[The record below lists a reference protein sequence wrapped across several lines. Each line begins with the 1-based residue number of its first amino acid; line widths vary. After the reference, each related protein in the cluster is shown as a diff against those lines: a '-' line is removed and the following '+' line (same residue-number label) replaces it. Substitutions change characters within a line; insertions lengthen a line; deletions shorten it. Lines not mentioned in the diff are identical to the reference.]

1 MSNTRYHRNRRI
13 GDFLKELG
21 LTEGKATGI
30 PTIQEK
36 LALNGSPAANFETD
50 NERTYF
56 MAIIPVHPQF
66 KGHSITPNDIE
77 DVIENVIDE
86 LPERQRVILDILK
99 KDVIENASLLAKK
112 TGVSWRTIMRDL
124 NSLREKGLVKYV
136 GPDKGG
142 HWEII
147 EQ

>member
-1 MSNTRYHRNRRI
+1 
-13 GDFLKELG
+13 
-21 LTEGKATGI
+21 
-30 PTIQEK
+30 
-36 LALNGSPAANFETD
+36 
-50 NERTYF
+50 

-124 NSLREKGLVKYV
+124 NSLREKGLV
-136 GPDKGG
+136 
-142 HWEII
+142 
-147 EQ
+147 

>member
-1 MSNTRYHRNRRI
+1 MGSV
-13 GDFLKELG
+13 KM
-21 LTEGKATGI
+21 K
-30 PTIQEK
+30 TISP
-36 LALNGSPAANFETD
+36 SPAANFETD

-99 KDVIENASLLAKK
+99 KMS
-112 TGVSWRTIMRDL
+112 
-124 NSLREKGLVKYV
+124 
-136 GPDKGG
+136 
-142 HWEII
+142 
-147 EQ
+147 

>member
-1 MSNTRYHRNRRI
+1 MIKY
-13 GDFLKELG
+13 E
-21 LTEGKATGI
+21 
-30 PTIQEK
+30 
-36 LALNGSPAANFETD
+36 D

-124 NSLREKGLVKYV
+124 NSLREKGLVK
-136 GPDKGG
+136 
-142 HWEII
+142 
-147 EQ
+147 

>member
-1 MSNTRYHRNRRI
+1 MET
-13 GDFLKELG
+13 
-21 LTEGKATGI
+21 
-30 PTIQEK
+30 
-36 LALNGSPAANFETD
+36 NFETD

-124 NSLREKGLVKYV
+124 NSLREKGLVLCNT
-136 GPDKGG
+136 
-142 HWEII
+142 
-147 EQ
+147 